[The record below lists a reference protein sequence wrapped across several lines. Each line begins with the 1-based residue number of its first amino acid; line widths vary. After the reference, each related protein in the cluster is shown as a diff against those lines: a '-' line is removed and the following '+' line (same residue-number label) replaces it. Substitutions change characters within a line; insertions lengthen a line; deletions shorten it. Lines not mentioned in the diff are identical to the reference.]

1 MKFRATIGLR
11 SIHAVLI
18 LLAAVV
24 SPAVLGQQPRAVP
37 STSILNEA
45 KEVREARS
53 LVGLQTLFE
62 VSGDVVFDSPFVGA
76 DTIVFKSGARLI
88 FSDKALALRNNL
100 IVAAKTIKMEDQAKP
115 GVIMWSRGVGPS
127 TSPAQSGQAAS
138 GPHGRGDGDPGATG
152 APGTPGNAGIP
163 GRNGPN
169 LTLFVTAMQ
178 VAPPF
183 LDLRGQSGGEGG
195 QGQQGGDGGNGHQGH
210 PATATLVE
218 CKQGCGYG
226 GRGGDGGPGGK
237 GGTGGRGG
245 AGGTVTLVSLPSSFP
260 ALLQLV
266 RADVSGGDG
275 GEGGKGGKGG
285 IKGTGGA
292 QGAKA
297 LPWCKDEP
305 GRRGADGGAGTD
317 GEKGDKG
324 VVGIQGDLL
333 YTTLSPEAFAN
344 LFGS

>member
-1 MKFRATIGLR
+1 MRFTAATGRVFMRVAL
-11 SIHAVLI
+11 V
-18 LLAAVV
+18 LLAAVA
-24 SPAVLGQQPRAVP
+24 SPAVLGQPLRGIP

-53 LVGLQTLFE
+53 LVGLPELLE
-62 VSGDVVFDSPFVGA
+62 VSGDVVFDSYFVGA
-76 DTIVFKSGARLI
+76 DTIVFKPGARLV

-100 IVAAKTIKMEDQAKP
+100 IVAARTIKMEDQAKP
-115 GVIMWSRGVGPS
+115 GVITWNRGAGPS

-152 APGTPGNAGIP
+152 APGAQGNAGIA
-163 GRNGPN
+163 GRDAPN
-169 LTLFVTAMQ
+169 LTLFVAAMQ

-183 LDLRGQSGGEGG
+183 LDLRGQPGGEGG
-195 QGQQGGDGGNGHQGH
+195 QGQQGGDGGNGHQGR
-210 PATATLVE
+210 PASATLVD
-218 CKQGCGYG
+218 CKRGCGYG

-237 GGTGGRGG
+237 GGTGGPGG
-245 AGGTVTLVSLPSSFP
+245 TGGTVTLVSLPSSFP
-260 ALLQLV
+260 ALLQLI

-275 GEGGKGGKGG
+275 GEGGKGGRGG

-317 GEKGDKG
+317 GQKGDKG
-324 VVGIQGDLL
+324 VVGVQGDLL